1 MQKVYFRAPI
11 KTVMRL
17 TLTSK
22 LFAVLSFF
30 MLMVTPAIAQQ
41 KTAYFIDGFHGG
53 FWGHYPPNYTSF
65 IVEQLKAHPNWK
77 INLEIEPETW
87 DMAKVKDEQGY
98 NEFKAL
104 FADQSITR
112 RIEYVSPAYGQSYMY
127 NISGESIIR
136 QFTYGMETVR
146 RHFPTAV
153 FTTYSSEEPCFTS
166 ALPQILKSFGY
177 KYASLKN
184 PNTLWGGYTRA
195 HGGELVNWVGPDGTK
210 LITVPRYAMEDLK
223 PGSTWETIGNS
234 NSKAFINAAFNA
246 GIQHPAGFT
255 LQDAGWKGGPYVGDG
270 NRGYQPTVYKTWT
283 DYISNYSIKT
293 PKEDWKFSQ
302 EDVLTSLVWGSQI
315 LQRIAQQVRVSENKL
330 VAAEKLAA
338 MAKVYKNTPWPKSA
352 LDEGWTRLLLSQHH
366 DCWIVPYNRGQGNT
380 WADKV
385 VNWTGI
391 TNRNTDS
398 IANYSTAVLSGGNTK
413 DEKIYIR
420 IFNTLGVK
428 RSEMVSVDIPANR
441 GWVDVFDNE
450 NHRVISQVLKGSKLV
465 FSADVPSLGF
475 ATYMIKPNTNA
486 HKMAIIH
493 YGAALLTQVKGKY
506 KVETDLYT
514 AIIDPAKGGTI
525 ESLIAKK
532 LGNKEFVDKAN
543 GRRFNELR
551 GNFFKDGGFR
561 SSADQPAE
569 VTVLEDGPAQIILQ
583 VKGMIANNPFTQVL
597 TFTQGQKRIDIHLK
611 IDWQGY
617 PGIGNPYGQTG
628 KYEATSLKK
637 AFYDDRDKLLALFP
651 LNLKGQK
658 VYKNAPFDVTESKL
672 DNTFFT
678 RWDSIKNNVLLNWVD
693 VTDGNNT
700 YGMTML
706 TDHTTNYAHGEDFPL
721 GLDIAYSGVG
731 LWGRNYTLKYPTEMN
746 YALIPHEGKWDKA
759 GIWTESTKFNE
770 PLKALITDAG
780 PHKNNW
786 SRSLINVGGV
796 GLEVS
801 SVTVSGNDLLVR
813 LFNAEGDSQPKKIT
827 LDAVADKAEIVALN
841 DDVVQNLSISKK
853 EPSTTTVSV
862 SIPRFGIRTV
872 RFLNMK
878 GK

>member
-1 MQKVYFRAPI
+1 
-11 KTVMRL
+11 MRL

-53 FWGHYPPNYTSF
+53 FWGHYPQNYTSF

-104 FADQSITR
+104 FADQSIASR

-136 QFTYGMETVR
+136 QFAYGMETVR

-283 DYISNYSIKT
+283 DYIANYSIKT
-293 PKEDWKFSQ
+293 PKEDWQFSQ

-330 VAAEKLAA
+330 IVAEKLAS
-338 MAKVYKNTPWPKSA
+338 MAKVYKNAAWPKAA

-366 DCWIVPYNRGQGNT
+366 DCWIVPYNMGQGNT

-398 IANYSTAVLSGGNTK
+398 IIVASVAAVTGTTNTYMPHIK
-413 DEKIYIR
+413 V
-420 IFNTLGVK
+420 FNTLGVK
-428 RSEMVSVDIPANR
+428 RSELVT
-441 GWVDVFDNE
+441 VDVPEGWYKFVKVTDQNGHE
-450 NHRVISQVLKGSKLV
+450 VISQVLKNNKLV
-465 FSADVPSLGF
+465 FKANVPALGYNTYIAKPILRAKSATTQFSTARLSR
-475 ATYMIKPNTNA
+475 IKN
-486 HKMAIIH
+486 
-493 YGAALLTQVKGKY
+493 KY
-506 KVETDLYT
+506 RVETDLYT
-514 AIIDPAKGGTI
+514 VVIDPSKGGTI
-525 ESLIAKK
+525 ESLVAKQ
-532 LGNKEFVDKAN
+532 LGNKEFVDKTDT
-543 GRRFNELR
+543 RKFNELR
-551 GNFFKDGGFR
+551 GDFFKDGGFK
-561 SSADQPAE
+561 SSADQLAE
-569 VTVLEDGPAQIILQ
+569 VTVLENGPLQISLQ
-583 VKGMIANNPFTQVL
+583 IKGTVANNSFTQVL

-611 IDWQGY
+611 IDWQGN
-617 PGIGNPYGQTG
+617 PGIGNPYGQTD

-651 LNLKGQK
+651 LTLKGQK

-786 SRSLINVGGV
+786 SRSLINVAGV

-813 LFNAEGDSQPKKIT
+813 LFNAEGDGQPKKIT
-827 LDAVADKAEIVALN
+827 LDAVVDKAEIIALN
-841 DDVVQNLSISKK
+841 GDVLQKLSIDKK
-853 EPSTTTVSV
+853 TPSTTTVS
-862 SIPRFGIRTV
+862 IAMPRFGIRTI
-872 RFLNMK
+872 RFLNIK
-878 GK
+878 AL